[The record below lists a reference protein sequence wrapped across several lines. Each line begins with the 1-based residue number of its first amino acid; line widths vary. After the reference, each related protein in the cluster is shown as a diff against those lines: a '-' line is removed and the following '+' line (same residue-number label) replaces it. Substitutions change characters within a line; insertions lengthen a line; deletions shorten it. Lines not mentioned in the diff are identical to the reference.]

1 MASTKLVSESVVR
14 LTKGFDLIL
23 PQIFIKEQM
32 L

>member
-1 MASTKLVSESVVR
+1 MASTKLVGESVVR

-23 PQIFIKEQM
+23 SQIFNKEQT

>member
-14 LTKGFDLIL
+14 LTKWFDLIL
-23 PQIFIKEQM
+23 SQIFIKEQT

>member
-23 PQIFIKEQM
+23 SQIFVKEQM